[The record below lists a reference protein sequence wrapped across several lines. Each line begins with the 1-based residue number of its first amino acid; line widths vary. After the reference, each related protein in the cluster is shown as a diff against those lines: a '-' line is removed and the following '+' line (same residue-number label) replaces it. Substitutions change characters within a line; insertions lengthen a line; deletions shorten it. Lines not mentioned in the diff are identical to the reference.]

1 MLVDPTLL
9 REMRGL
15 ASGPA
20 AEMTPEEQMN
30 GEAMHV
36 NGSNGATPAQALGV
50 DTSTQPSVETIL
62 FKAGLITADQL
73 GEVVLERVQSGRSAG
88 EIVVERGLVSPEA
101 LAGAIAGL
109 AAPTADPAHAPV
121 TEPVHAPVAEPV
133 HAPVAEAGAAPVPE
147 AAAVPAPVVEAPVV
161 EAPAVEAPVVEAPV
175 VEAPVVEA
183 AAPMPVV
190 TVPEPVAPVEP
201 PAPEPVEAAFVAPAP
216 IEAAPVESATE
227 LAQPLPE
234 PEPVPAPPA
243 ATADEPGVSTGEV
256 QYGIRIRLSEGVTL
270 EAGSYPSRE
279 QAIEV
284 ARSISVQLAAE
295 GGEWPL
301 VGDTLVRPDAVLAIE
316 IESAVSWFSSG
327 QA

>member
-1 MLVDPTLL
+1 LAPSVLSPELVLVDPTLL

-109 AAPTADPAHAPV
+109 AAPAADPA
-121 TEPVHAPVAEPV
+121 HAPVAEPV
-133 HAPVAEAGAAPVPE
+133 HAPVAEAVAAPVPE
-147 AAAVPAPVVEAPVV
+147 AAAAPAPVVEAPVV
-161 EAPAVEAPVVEAPV
+161 EALAVEAAVVEAP
-175 VEAPVVEA
+175 
-183 AAPMPVV
+183 APMPVV
-190 TVPEPVAPVEP
+190 TVPEPVAPMESIAP
-201 PAPEPVEAAFVAPAP
+201 PAPEPVEAAVVAPAP
-216 IEAAPVESATE
+216 VEPAPVEPATE
-227 LAQPLPE
+227 LAQPQPE

-243 ATADEPGVSTGEV
+243 AVADEPGISTGEV

-284 ARSISVQLAAE
+284 ARGISVQLAAE

>member
-1 MLVDPTLL
+1 LAPSVLSPELVLVDPNLL
-9 REMRGL
+9 REMRGR

-36 NGSNGATPAQALGV
+36 NGSNGAAPAQAPAE

-73 GEVVLERVQSGRSAG
+73 GEVVLERVQSGRPAG

-101 LAGAIAGL
+101 LAGALGGS
-109 AAPTADPAHAPV
+109 AAPAVEAVPV
-121 TEPVHAPVAEPV
+121 PVPVAEPV
-133 HAPVAEAGAAPVPE
+133 AAPAPVQ
-147 AAAVPAPVVEAPVV
+147 VVEAP
-161 EAPAVEAPVVEAPV
+161 
-175 VEAPVVEA
+175 
-183 AAPMPVV
+183 APMPVV
-190 TVPEPVAPVEP
+190 TVAEPVAEPVAPVEP
-201 PAPEPVEAAFVAPAP
+201 PAPEPIEATVVAPAP
-216 IEAAPVESATE
+216 VEPAPVEPVAE
-227 LAQPLPE
+227 PVQPQPE
-234 PEPVPAPPA
+234 PEPVPAPAPA
-243 ATADEPGVSTGEV
+243 AEADDRGNSTGDV
-256 QYGIRIRLSEGVTL
+256 QYGIRIRLTESVTL

-279 QAIEV
+279 QAIEI
-284 ARSISVQLAAE
+284 ARGIAGQLAAE

>member
-1 MLVDPTLL
+1 MAPSVLSPELVLVDPTLL
-9 REMRGL
+9 REMRGR
-15 ASGPA
+15 AFGPA

-36 NGSNGATPAQALGV
+36 NGSNGATPAQAPAV
-50 DTSTQPSVETIL
+50 DTSTQPSVETVL

-101 LAGAIAGL
+101 LAGALAGPP
-109 AAPTADPAHAPV
+109 APA
-121 TEPVHAPVAEPV
+121 AEPV
-133 HAPVAEAGAAPVPE
+133 HAPVAEAVAVPVAE
-147 AAAVPAPVVEAPVV
+147 AAAAP
-161 EAPAVEAPVVEAPV
+161 APAVEAPVVEAPVVEALV

-190 TVPEPVAPVEP
+190 TVPEPVVPVEP
-201 PAPEPVEAAFVAPAP
+201 PAPEPVEAAVVAPAP
-216 IEAAPVESATE
+216 VEPAPVEPAAE
-227 LAQPLPE
+227 PVQPQPE
-234 PEPVPAPPA
+234 PEPIQAPAPA
-243 ATADEPGVSTGEV
+243 AAADDPSISTGEV

-270 EAGSYPSRE
+270 EAGSYPTRE

-284 ARSISVQLAAE
+284 ARGISGQLAAE

-316 IESAVSWFSSG
+316 IESAVSWVSSG